1 MIKLFVNNK
10 KNLITIIVLLCLSL
24 VSCTPKDT
32 HVHEFINGLC
42 NCGETNQNYME
53 EKYEVTFVD
62 YDGTIIKQVEL
73 SKDEKV
79 IPPANPTRE
88 GYHIGTKII
97 QKQLQIYKL
106 WLYMKK

>member
-32 HVHEFINGLC
+32 HVHEFINELC

-53 EKYEVTFVD
+53 EKY
-62 YDGTIIKQVEL
+62 
-73 SKDEKV
+73 
-79 IPPANPTRE
+79 
-88 GYHIGTKII
+88 
-97 QKQLQIYKL
+97 
-106 WLYMKK
+106 